1 MNFTED
7 QKEKALKLSE
17 NLSSEFDEKETEDF
31 AKKHTGASWYH
42 NFKLLFDM
50 DDAFVLGF
58 VMKQLSGEIEKYKIF
73 KGIT

>member
-1 MNFTED
+1 MNFTES

-17 NLSSEFDEKETEDF
+17 NLSSEF
-31 AKKHTGASWYH
+31 
-42 NFKLLFDM
+42 

-73 KGIT
+73 KGIA